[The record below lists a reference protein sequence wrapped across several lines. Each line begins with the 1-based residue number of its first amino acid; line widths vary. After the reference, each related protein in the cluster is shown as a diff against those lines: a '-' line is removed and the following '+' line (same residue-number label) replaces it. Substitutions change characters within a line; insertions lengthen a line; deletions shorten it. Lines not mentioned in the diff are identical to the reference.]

1 MSKNIFIIIL
11 LLLSIINYIST
22 QNKEEINDKENIEEE
37 ENKDNNDTYYDDDK
51 EYNDYINSFN
61 YTNVIYY
68 DDTNYTSILNDSNP
82 TFIIFYT
89 QTCHY
94 CFKYLPTFIET
105 ADYCH
110 EKKIQAN
117 FIRIDAD
124 KSPNAT
130 EELNVE
136 EYPSIFFAYK
146 DEKYRYEGM
155 VSKEDMLNFM
165 EKKKNDDVYII
176 KKLKDV
182 NKYLDKKNLVLMST
196 IKNKTSELYQAFI
209 DYARSTMSV
218 EFISCL
224 TDECLKKYGED
235 IILFKKFDEKE
246 NSYLKDYAIVEPE
259 IFFSSVY
266 NFVTIFGMETGCFL
280 GRPEIDA
287 LFNYG
292 KNALIYVRLTE
303 KDEKKEK
310 DNNDNN
316 DNIPKKDKYD
326 PLFKQLGKEFR
337 FNNTYVFVSDMGETT
352 GTNIGDA
359 FSILPE
365 ELPGIFYYHQNTGD
379 PLANVKIYSKRNLDM
394 NKVNKEFILNFINE
408 IKEGKIKRD
417 LYSEPPSDSKMEDGI
432 RHIVGK
438 TYDKY
443 VINEKKNVF
452 LAVIEDE
459 EYMEEEQN
467 FLNLLKKMAKNYE
480 NKNIIF
486 AYINISKNEPRDL
499 EIRSQTYPFGFLF
512 TNSLGEKNK
521 SIIKFEPKDF
531 KDISEK
537 EVVNFL
543 EKYIDI
549 KKDYKNEDL

>member
-1 MSKNIFIIIL
+1 MPKSIITIIL
-11 LLLSIINYIST
+11 LFSIILYIST
-22 QNKEEINDKENIEEE
+22 KSQKETDKKENIEEE
-37 ENKDNNDTYYDDDK
+37 DKENNYIHNDDEK

-61 YTNVIYY
+61 YTNVKYY
-68 DDTNYTSILNDSNP
+68 DDTNYTSIFNDSNP
-82 TFIIFYT
+82 TFILFYT

-94 CFKYLPTFIET
+94 CFKFLPTFIET

-110 EKKIQAN
+110 EQKIKSN
-117 FIRIDAD
+117 FIRIDSD

-130 EELNVE
+130 EEFNVE

-165 EKKKNDDVYII
+165 EKKKNDDVYVI
-176 KKLKDV
+176 KELIEVK
-182 NKYLDKKNLVLMST
+182 KYLDKKDLVLMST
-196 IKNKTSELYQAFI
+196 IKNKTSELYQAFL
-209 DYARSTMSV
+209 DYARSTMSI

-224 TDECLKKYGED
+224 TDECIKKYGED

-246 NSYLKDYAIVEPE
+246 NSYLKEYAIVEPD

-280 GRPEIDA
+280 GRSEIDA

-292 KNALIYVRLTE
+292 KNALIYVRLTD
-303 KDEKKEK
+303 KDENDDKPKE
-310 DNNDNN
+310 
-316 DNIPKKDKYD
+316 DKYD
-326 PLFKQLGKEFR
+326 PLFKQLGKELR

-394 NKVNKEFILNFINE
+394 NKVNKEFIINFINE
-408 IKEGKIKRD
+408 VKQGNIKRD
-417 LYSEPPSDSKMEDGI
+417 LYSEPPSESKMEDGI
-432 RHIVGK
+432 RHVVGK
-438 TYDKY
+438 TFDKY

-467 FLNLLKKMAKNYE
+467 FLRLLKKLAKNYE
-480 NKNIIF
+480 KKDIVF
-486 AYINISKNEPRDL
+486 AYINVSKNEPRDL
-499 EIRSQTYPFGFLF
+499 EIRSQTYPFGYLY
-512 TNSLGEKNK
+512 TNALEEKEK
-521 SIIKFEPKDF
+521 SIIKFDPKDF
-531 KDISEK
+531 KNISEK

-543 EKYIDI
+543 EKYIDLN
-549 KKDYKNEDL
+549 KNNKDEDL